1 MKIVAGFIP
10 DLRAA
15 GYAPERV
22 VLFGSYA
29 KGRPHPLSD
38 IDLAVWDQ
46 HFVGCGT
53 ADIAPIAH
61 LVSKYP
67 GLEVHTFALEDTAT
81 NSLFDGDVLRSG
93 FTLPTILSNVKSSE
107 YFGYV

>member
-1 MKIVAGFIP
+1 MKIVTGFIP

-46 HFVGCGT
+46 HFVGGGT
-53 ADIAPIAH
+53 ADIAPFAH

-67 GLEVHTFALEDTAT
+67 GLEVHTFVLEDTAT
-81 NSLFDGDVLRSG
+81 NNPFAGDVLRSG
-93 FTLPTILSNVKSSE
+93 GALPLV
-107 YFGYV
+107 

>member
-1 MKIVAGFIP
+1 MNIVAGFIS

-46 HFVGCGT
+46 RFVGCGT

-67 GLEVHTFALEDTAT
+67 GLELHTFGMDDTPVNNPFA
-81 NSLFDGDVLRSG
+81 GEVLRSG
-93 FTLPTILSNVKSSE
+93 VTLNTV
-107 YFGYV
+107 